1 FATYSSGSGLANI
14 VFGYTVASGDSGA
27 VASASPIALNGGT
40 MKDAAGNDAQLT
52 FSPPDTS
59 LVSVDATAPTV
70 TNVSSTAADGTY
82 GTGAVIPV
90 TVMFSKVVNV
100 TGSPPL
106 TLETGATDT
115 AVNYSSGSG
124 TNTLTFIYTVAA
136 GNTSSDL
143 NYVGTGSLT
152 LNGGTIKDTLGN
164 DANRTLPATNAANSL
179 AGNKAIVI
187 DTTAPTVTN
196 VSSTVTDGA
205 YMAGAVIPVTVTF

>member
-1 FATYSSGSGLANI
+1 STAPTLNSVSGSHPGSYVTGQTLAFTANYNENVTVVTTGGTPRIPLTIGGVSKFATYSSGSGLANI

-59 LVSVDATAPTV
+59 LILVDATAPTV
-70 TNVSSTAADGTY
+70 ANVSSTAADGTY
-82 GTGAVIPV
+82 GVGAVIPV
-90 TVMFSKVVNV
+90 TVTFSKIVNV
-100 TGSPPL
+100 TGSPQL

-136 GNTSSDL
+136 GNTSS
-143 NYVGTGSLT
+143 
-152 LNGGTIKDTLGN
+152 
-164 DANRTLPATNAANSL
+164 
-179 AGNKAIVI
+179 
-187 DTTAPTVTN
+187 
-196 VSSTVTDGA
+196 
-205 YMAGAVIPVTVTF
+205 